1 MGSPAPAAPAIL
13 LRMSDRRPK
22 VRCLEPSRDQGFLI
36 YGFHGDNLPDDHP
49 AKVLDSILGKLDLS
63 QFTRDA
69 RALEGERGRPVHSPK
84 MMLTLWL
91 YAISEGI
98 GSARAIARLVSTD
111 AAFRWI
117 VGDAKVSHQT
127 LSEFRIG
134 HAEAV
139 DELFTQV
146 LSVLMHKG
154 LLCLALG
161 AQDGTRVRASASAP
175 SFRREASLEEC
186 REQAALHLKAVRAA
200 VEAGETAGAA
210 VGAASDLARRVDEA
224 LEVVRSLRPRTKKN
238 GEIVEP
244 RASTTD
250 PEARVMKMPDG
261 GFRPGFNVQH
271 AVAGDEHGGPRTV
284 VAMQVTNLGS
294 DLGSLVPMV
303 NQIQQR
309 TGVRPGALLADAGHA
324 THDDLRTLEALGV
337 RALVS
342 VPKPSQRPG
351 PHADHSPEIERW
363 RERMTLEENIRLY
376 RSRAGLVELV
386 NAHFK
391 SHHDLAGVLVRGLTK
406 VTTVALLTGIAFNLM
421 QHAVGLMG

>member
-1 MGSPAPAAPAIL
+1 MGSSARASPAIL
-13 LRMSDRRPK
+13 SRMSDPRRK
-22 VRCLEPSRDQGFLI
+22 VRCLEPSRDQGFLNF
-36 YGFHGDNLPDDHP
+36 GFHGDTLPDDHP
-49 AKVLDSILGKLDLS
+49 ARVLDSILGNLDLTE
-63 QFTRDA
+63 FTRTA
-69 RALEGERGRPVHSPK
+69 RAVEGGRGRPVHSPK

-98 GSARAIARLVSTD
+98 GSARAIARLVSSD

-117 VGDAKVSHQT
+117 VGDTKVSHQT

-134 HAEAV
+134 HAAAV

-154 LLCLALG
+154 LLCLSFV

-175 SFRREASLEEC
+175 SFRREASLAEC
-186 REQAALHLKAVRAA
+186 REQAALHLKAVLAA
-200 VEAGETAGAA
+200 ADAGETTDAA
-210 VGAASDLARRVDEA
+210 VGAARDLARRVDEA
-224 LEVVRSLRPRTKKN
+224 LEVVRSMRPHKKRN
-238 GEIVEP
+238 GELVDP

-284 VAMQVTNLGS
+284 VGMLVTNAGT
-294 DLGSLVPMV
+294 DKGSLTPMV
-303 NQIQQR
+303 EQIQAR

-324 THDDLRTLEALGV
+324 AFEDLRALDELGV

-342 VPKPSQRPG
+342 VPKVSKRPG
-351 PHADHSPEIERW
+351 TQADRSPAIERW

-376 RSRAGLVELV
+376 RARAGLVELV

-391 SHHDLAGVLVRGLTK
+391 SQHALTGVLVRGLTK
-406 VTTVALLTGIAFNLM
+406 VTTVVLLTGIAFNLL
-421 QHAVGLMG
+421 QHAVGLLA